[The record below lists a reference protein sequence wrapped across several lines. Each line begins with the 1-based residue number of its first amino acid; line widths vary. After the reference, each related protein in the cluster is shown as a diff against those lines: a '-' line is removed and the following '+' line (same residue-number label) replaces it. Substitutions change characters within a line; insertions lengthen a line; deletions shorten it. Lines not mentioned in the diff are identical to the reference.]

1 MDRVL
6 SALTTYYSVFKAHT
20 LGRCSNVLYG
30 RFPKYNFGTELRI
43 FKAFVRVIAQSTI
56 QKADSNPQ
64 NFGVL
69 EKEFIFKLLKG
80 SDIKNKK

>member
-43 FKAFVRVIAQSTI
+43 FKAFVRVIAQSIKSRLQSATI
-56 QKADSNPQ
+56 LG
-64 NFGVL
+64 F
-69 EKEFIFKLLKG
+69 
-80 SDIKNKK
+80 